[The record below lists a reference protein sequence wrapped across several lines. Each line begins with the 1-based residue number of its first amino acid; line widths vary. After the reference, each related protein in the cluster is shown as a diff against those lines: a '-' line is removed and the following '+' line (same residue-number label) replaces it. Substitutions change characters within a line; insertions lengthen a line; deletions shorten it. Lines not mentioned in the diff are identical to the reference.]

1 MAELIHCITNPISM
15 MQCANSV
22 LALGAKPIMAEHPLE
37 VGEITSTASALVLN
51 VGNIS
56 DSRMEAMRISFEVAM
71 EKGIP
76 VVIDAVGVA
85 CSKLRRD
92 FVIDLL
98 RLHVE
103 TEEKTLGKLLDG
115 KCRYLSE
122 SIKNKAFYEKQRVR
136 PQVRLL
142 LLKGNYSEIKALA
155 ESSYKGKGVDADVSL
170 DVREIDDIALT
181 LSKRYKSVILAT
193 GAKDIIVDRERT
205 FFISNGNPMMGQI
218 TGTGCML
225 GAICATFLSKV
236 PCVGSVIKACGFFGI
251 AGEIAY
257 EKLSGKEE
265 IAGEI
270 AYESLPEKEGKVGSG
285 SFLVELLNEISLMD
299 EEKTVAMIKV
309 ETA

>member
-1 MAELIHCITNPISM
+1 
-15 MQCANSV
+15 
-22 LALGAKPIMAEHPLE
+22 
-37 VGEITSTASALVLN
+37 
-51 VGNIS
+51 
-56 DSRMEAMRISFEVAM
+56 M

-85 CSKLRRD
+85 CSRLRRD
-92 FVIDLL
+92 FVLDLL
-98 RLHVE
+98 KLHVA
-103 TEEKTLGKLLDG
+103 TEEKTFGKLMDD

-122 SIKNKAFYEKQRVR
+122 STKNTDFSGKQRAR
-136 PQVRLL
+136 PQVRF

-155 ESSYKGKGVDADVSL
+155 ESSYKGKGVDADGSL
-170 DVREIDDIALT
+170 DVREISDIALT

-225 GAICATFLSKV
+225 GAICATLLSRV

-285 SFLVELLNEISLMD
+285 SFLVGFLNEISLMD